1 MAEQRK
7 IEGVYEIRIE
17 QGPALRKFEELKKS
31 LDNTRAGIRDLNKET
46 KGLIAQEAAIEKAV
60 SDSGHATEEQVAAL
74 RRLSAERDA
83 TNKKLSEAVLTE
95 RALSAQVRELS
106 NNLGGLTE
114 HGLRFRDKMAE
125 ASTIALQQSGII
137 GELSKR
143 HEQLSLSMDKVDAAM
158 GANSAQVEALNA
170 ALAKGEVTQE
180 RYADEQARLVS
191 ELTDA
196 KAAQKLIAD
205 EMERTNAITSKLD
218 QQVGELNK
226 ELADGKINSK
236 QYAESLKAIE
246 ASARTS
252 AEATGNL
259 NGKFDQFVRG
269 QGQELRSG
277 LSSLALQYIGVGA
290 AIGGVVNV
298 IGGAVRTIADFDAQL
313 GRISALGGE
322 YAASIT
328 QISKAARE
336 IGPKFNVGP
345 KEAAESIEAL
355 AKAGV
360 SAADIL
366 GGALEGALSLSAA
379 GSLEAGQAA
388 EYASATM
395 VQFGLSGQDM
405 THVADLLAG
414 AANKAMGEV
423 SDFGNALKFIGP
435 VAASMNVGLEE
446 TTGALALFASNGILG
461 EQAGTGLRGVLSAL
475 TSPSKQ
481 AQEQMQALGI
491 VTADG
496 ANALY
501 DAQGNFKGLANMAGV
516 LSEATAGLSQAQKDQ
531 ALGQIFGNAQITA
544 ANVLL
549 KGGAGAVNEWTDA
562 VNDSGI
568 ANRIATEQLNT
579 ITGAAKG
586 FGAAWDA
593 AVLSL
598 DNGKG
603 PVSEFFKDVIQ
614 GATSALNML
623 VDFNAEVARTVQ
635 AATDTALQ
643 SVQNQQSVLREDYA
657 QQLRNKEITQERYDA
672 LIAVS
677 EQAIEKAKEQHEA
690 ESNTN
695 RLIAEQRKALEE
707 INAMEF
713 DGVGSDSVATW
724 AELNDEMV
732 KHVAYAKIAAED
744 AQGLENAE
752 WALNEARKESQAVLL
767 TYQQEGENATHQTR
781 REAEARMAM
790 LDMLEKEVDRRKQAE
805 AATTQQAI
813 AQEQAAA
820 AAQAEK
826 NAKATSSTATV
837 GQRLEYLNAELETA
851 KKNRNDLT
859 AADAAGIA
867 AADRNIASIQRQID
881 ALSGTAKATKQV
893 SDAERDRLELVKEL
907 TAAENERSLA
917 AKPPEE
923 REVAEATATRDDRAA
938 KAKGDADLLSR
949 IEQEH
954 QAQLAEI
961 RERYAAARVQAEDTA
976 AKALQDAQA
985 RAADAAV
992 GAEEQQ
998 YADKVERVRRAA
1010 EAAGLA
1016 KEEVERRVAAT
1027 QYAVDNELLADR
1039 MAQLD
1044 RQQEEERQRILEQYE
1059 ALYTDAENA
1068 GQDTAALQEAAGQEL
1083 AAITA
1088 KYNGLRVKANQ
1099 GVTDSFLAAQQ
1110 AERDAVVVGGEEIT
1124 AVIERQLAE
1133 RRAIEQQALD
1143 DKIAALTEA
1152 YDKQWALADT
1162 DGELSA
1168 EQVVAAMALDAEL
1181 YAAKE
1186 QFRQNDMALQEQY
1199 NAYLAEMS
1207 AQRTMRDVEQF
1218 QQVAASAQQAV
1229 GSIIELID
1237 QQTQADV
1244 AAIDQRIAAAERE
1257 GQSTEALER
1266 EKANVVAE
1274 GAKKR
1279 AAAQRVSNII
1289 TAMSAIAAAVG
1300 QAAAAAAP
1308 GDPYTVALRI
1318 ASAVAAATAAA
1329 AAVYKAIAATPAM
1342 AAGGTV
1348 QGQRQPYGDKVFTH
1362 LAPGEEVISNRRGQA
1377 DRYRAL
1383 LKAINADDT
1392 TAIMRAF
1399 RAGNAAAGYAEGGTV
1414 GIVTPRPTPQNI
1426 VQNQFVRAAA
1436 SISDRPLFVSVR
1448 EINDVQDR
1456 VQVIESHG
1464 TL

>member
-125 ASTIALQQSGII
+125 ATTIALQQSGII
-137 GELSKR
+137 EQLGKQHKDLSK
-143 HEQLSLSMDKVDAAM
+143 SMTAVDDAVK
-158 GANSAQVEALNA
+158 GTEEKIEALSDA
-170 ALAKGEVTQE
+170 FAKSAVNEEEYAKESE
-180 RYADEQARLVS
+180 RLTR

-196 KAAQKLIAD
+196 KAAQSLLND
-205 EMERTNAITSKLD
+205 ELGKVGSRMTELD
-218 QQVGELNK
+218 NKVHELNK
-226 ELADGKINSK
+226 ELNDGKISSE
-236 QYAESLKAIE
+236 QYREGLRKIE
-246 ASARTS
+246 A
-252 AEATGNL
+252 EAKKAGDATDSLSQRFDKFAASQGN
-259 NGKFDQFVRG
+259 
-269 QGQELRSG
+269 ELKSS
-277 LSSLALQYIGVGA
+277 LSSLALNYVGVGA
-290 AIGGVVNV
+290 AVYGVQRI
-298 IGGAVRTIADFDAQL
+298 IGGAMDTVVQFDKVL

-322 YAASIT
+322 YAENIDALGKSA
-328 QISKAARE
+328 QDL
-336 IGPKFNVGP
+336 GPRFGKGP
-345 KEAAESIEAL
+345 AEAAESIEAL

-360 SAADIL
+360 SAADIM
-366 GGALEGALSLSAA
+366 GGALESALTLSAS
-379 GSLEAGQAA
+379 GMMDAGQAA
-388 EYASATM
+388 EYISSTM
-395 VQFGLSGQDM
+395 AQFGIEGKGAAQVS
-405 THVADLLAG
+405 DLLSA
-414 AANKAMGEV
+414 AANKAMGDV
-423 SDFGNALKFIGP
+423 SDFGNALKFVGP
-435 VAASMNVGLEE
+435 VAASNNIELKETVG
-446 TTGALALFASNGILG
+446 TLALFAQNGILG
-461 EQAGTGLRGVLSAL
+461 EQAGTSLRGVLSSL
-475 TSPSKQ
+475 TSPSK
-481 AQEQMQALGI
+481 AATKALEELGV
-491 VTADG
+491 VTKDG
-496 ANALY
+496 TNKLY
-501 DAQGNFKGLANMAGV
+501 DAQGNFLGLANMAGV
-516 LSEATAGLSQAQKDQ
+516 LQDATAGLTQEQKNQ
-531 ALGQIFGNAQITA
+531 ALGQIFGNQQLTA
-544 ANVLL
+544 ANILL
-549 KGGAGAVNEWTDA
+549 KAGTEEVENWTNA

-568 ANRIATEQLNT
+568 ASRIASDNNDTLA
-579 ITGAAKG
+579 GSMAK
-586 FGAAWDA
+586 ASASWDA
-593 AVLSL
+593 MVLNL
-598 DNGKG
+598 ENGSG
-603 PVSEFFKDVIQ
+603 AISTAIRSVIDTFTEFVGMVQ
-614 GATSALNML
+614 T
-623 VDFNAEVARTVQ
+623 FNA
-635 AATDTALQ
+635 Q
-643 SVQNQQSVLREDYA
+643 S
-657 QQLRNKEITQERYDA
+657 
-672 LIAVS
+672 
-677 EQAIEKAKEQHEA
+677 
-690 ESNTN
+690 
-695 RLIAEQRKALEE
+695 
-707 INAMEF
+707 
-713 DGVGSDSVATW
+713 
-724 AELNDEMV
+724 
-732 KHVAYAKIAAED
+732 
-744 AQGLENAE
+744 
-752 WALNEARKESQAVLL
+752 
-767 TYQQEGENATHQTR
+767 
-781 REAEARMAM
+781 
-790 LDMLEKEVDRRKQAE
+790 
-805 AATTQQAI
+805 
-813 AQEQAAA
+813 
-820 AAQAEK
+820 
-826 NAKATSSTATV
+826 
-837 GQRLEYLNAELETA
+837 
-851 KKNRNDLT
+851 
-859 AADAAGIA
+859 
-867 AADRNIASIQRQID
+867 
-881 ALSGTAKATKQV
+881 
-893 SDAERDRLELVKEL
+893 
-907 TAAENERSLA
+907 AAENDFAKDMDVFVDKANAMKDGMSQLSKSSEAYDEVAKKYEQVITSVKNEKDAQVQLERAIDLRAQALARVKQLEQEIGNGEANPRMELELA
-917 AKPPEE
+917 AARASVVQAQHLIDARREQGKAATEAAAIEIAATSDSLGVDKAALKEREAINKSRIDLANELAKAQEDRAQAKASPQQREE
-923 REVAEATATRDDRAA
+923 RQVEVERDDRVS

-1133 RRAIEQQALD
+1133 RRTIEQQALD

-1456 VQVIESHG
+1456 VQVTESYG